1 MTYKRT
7 PTDDEIEAL
16 AEQFR
21 PLWRAG
27 EAIRPWLR
35 KHALMLNDLVHD
47 DWSWAG
53 VAAALDRAG
62 IAYRTGNPWQ
72 AEQLRAKIAGT
83 RRPLK
88 HAKAAL
94 AKVSGALPG
103 GSSEDDRVIEPSPPA
118 NAPELRRPVSQRRPD
133 PPPQPGASERNS
145 PPGHIPEPRF
155 KPAVARPYAPPVQLT
170 AEERVEIDENRKRV
184 LGY

>member
-1 MTYKRT
+1 
-7 PTDDEIEAL
+7 
-16 AEQFR
+16 
-21 PLWRAG
+21 
-27 EAIRPWLR
+27 
-35 KHALMLNDLVHD
+35 MLNDLVHD

-62 IAYRTGNPWQ
+62 IAYGTGNPWQ

-94 AKVSGALPG
+94 ARVSDALPG
-103 GSSEDDRVIEPSPPA
+103 RISEDDSVFEISPPA
-118 NAPELRRPVSQRRPD
+118 KPLELSIPAAGRRRD
-133 PPPQPGASERNS
+133 PHPHSDGRDSIT
-145 PPGHIPEPRF
+145 PPGHVAEPRF
-155 KPAVARPYAPPVQLT
+155 KPAVAKPYAPPVQLT
-170 AEERVEIDENRKRV
+170 AEERAEIDENRKCI

>member
-16 AEQFR
+16 AEIFR
-21 PLWRAG
+21 PLWRVG
-27 EAIRPWLR
+27 EAVRPWLR
-35 KHALMLNDLVHD
+35 KHDSMLNDLVHD

-62 IAYRTGNPWQ
+62 IAYGTGKPWQ

-88 HAKAAL
+88 HAAAAL
-94 AKVSGALPG
+94 TKVSDAPPRA
-103 GSSEDDRVIEPSPPA
+103 SSEDDSVDEASPPA
-118 NAPELRRPVSQRRPD
+118 NAPELRTHVSQRRPD
-133 PPPQPGASERNS
+133 PQPQPSGSEPNS
-145 PPGHIPEPRF
+145 PPGEVNEPRF
-155 KPAVARPYAPPVQLT
+155 KPAVAKPYAPPIPLT
-170 AEERVEIDENRKRV
+170 TEERAEIDENRKRI

>member
-27 EAIRPWLR
+27 EAVRPWLR

-88 HAKAAL
+88 HEATAI

-103 GSSEDDRVIEPSPPA
+103 GSSEEDVVVEISPPA
-118 NAPELRRPVSQRRPD
+118 KPLDLRIAVAGRRPD
-133 PPPQPGASERNS
+133 LHPHPDANELKPPPGQIA
-145 PPGHIPEPRF
+145 EPRF

-170 AEERVEIDENRKRV
+170 AEERAEIDANRKRI

>member
-16 AEQFR
+16 AEIFR
-21 PLWRAG
+21 PLWRVG
-27 EAIRPWLR
+27 EAVRPWLR
-35 KHALMLNDLVHD
+35 KHDSMLNDLVHD

-62 IAYRTGNPWQ
+62 IAYGTGKPWQ

-88 HAKAAL
+88 HTKAVL
-94 AKVSGALPG
+94 AKISEAAPD
-103 GSSEDDRVIEPSPPA
+103 GSAEDDRVLEILPRAKPLDLRIAVAEGRTDPHPPSDA
-118 NAPELRRPVSQRRPD
+118 TEKT
-133 PPPQPGASERNS
+133 S
-145 PPGHIPEPRF
+145 PPGHVPEPRF
-155 KPAVARPYAPPVQLT
+155 KPAVAKPYTPPVQPT
-170 AEERVEIDENRKRV
+170 SEERAEIDANRKRI

>member
-16 AEQFR
+16 AEIFR
-21 PLWRAG
+21 PLWRVG
-27 EAIRPWLR
+27 EAVRPWLR
-35 KHALMLNDLVHD
+35 KHDLMLNDLVHD

-62 IAYRTGNPWQ
+62 IGYGTGKPWQ

-88 HAKAAL
+88 HAIDAL
-94 AKVSGALPG
+94 AKVSDALTLE
-103 GSSEDDRVIEPSPPA
+103 SSKDDRVFEISPSTQALNLRIPA
-118 NAPELRRPVSQRRPD
+118 SGRRPD
-133 PPPQPGASERNS
+133 AHPSSDTPEQLS
-145 PPGHIPEPRF
+145 PPGHVPQPRF
-155 KPAVARPYAPPVQLT
+155 KPAIAKPYSPPVQLT
-170 AEERVEIDENRKRV
+170 AKERSEIDENRKRI

>member
-16 AEQFR
+16 AELFR
-21 PLWRAG
+21 PLWRVG
-27 EAIRPWLR
+27 EAVRPWLR
-35 KHALMLNDLVHD
+35 KHDSMLNDLVHD

-62 IAYRTGNPWQ
+62 IAYGTGKPWQ

-88 HAKAAL
+88 HATDAL
-94 AKVSGALPG
+94 AKISSALPIKSPEDERVVEI
-103 GSSEDDRVIEPSPPA
+103 SSPA
-118 NAPELRRPVSQRRPD
+118 KPLDLRIPEAGPRPNPHPKPV
-133 PPPQPGASERNS
+133 ASEPNS
-145 PPGHIPEPRF
+145 PPGQVTEPRF
-155 KPAVARPYAPPVQLT
+155 KPAVAKPYAPPVQLT
-170 AEERVEIDENRKRV
+170 AEERTEIDENRKRI

>member
-16 AEQFR
+16 AEQLR

-27 EAIRPWLR
+27 NAVRPWLR
-35 KHALMLNDLVHD
+35 KHATMLIDLVHEE
-47 DWSWAG
+47 WSWAD

-62 IAYRTGNPWQ
+62 IAYKTGNPWQ

-88 HAKAAL
+88 HATAAL
-94 AKVSGALPG
+94 AK
-103 GSSEDDRVIEPSPPA
+103 GSDAPPDRISEDDRVVVISPPA
-118 NAPELRRPVSQRRPD
+118 KPLDLRIPASGRRPD
-133 PPPQPGASERNS
+133 LRLQAAVHEQNAPPCNV
-145 PPGHIPEPRF
+145 PEPRF
-155 KPAVARPYAPPVQLT
+155 KPAVAKPYAPPVPLT
-170 AEERVEIDENRKRV
+170 AEERAEIDENRKRI

>member
-16 AEQFR
+16 AEIFR
-21 PLWRAG
+21 PLWRVG
-27 EAIRPWLR
+27 EAVRPWLR
-35 KHALMLNDLVHD
+35 KHDSMLNDLVHD

-62 IAYRTGNPWQ
+62 IGYGTGKPWQ

-88 HAKAAL
+88 HAADAL
-94 AKVSGALPG
+94 AKVSCARPDGRTENG
-103 GSSEDDRVIEPSPPA
+103 HVVENSSPTKSLDLRIPA
-118 NAPELRRPVSQRRPD
+118 SERRPD
-133 PPPQPGASERNS
+133 PHSPPNAFEQIS
-145 PPGHIPEPRF
+145 PPGHVAEPRF
-155 KPAVARPYAPPVQLT
+155 KPAVAKPYAPPVQLT
-170 AEERVEIDENRKRV
+170 AEERAEIDENRKRI